1 MNDLTELARRIA
13 EKLAAQQELAVLHY
27 NHQHERMREWEER
40 HQRYTA
46 LADHIVADIIRPRL
60 QELACKFDNAEL
72 LCGDRLGRHQCICA
86 FKHTPRY
93 PATAKLELAITR
105 DGSAENVCLLYNL
118 SILPVFFAFKGQDQM
133 TMPLDRLN
141 ESKIAEWFDEKIMD
155 FLDAYLQL
163 GTVDQYQTQNEVTDP
178 VCGMRINKIFAA
190 AAADYQ
196 GRTYFFC
203 VPECKAK
210 FVVDPDPYLGVVR

>member
-1 MNDLTELARRIA
+1 MHDLSELETRIA
-13 EKLAAQQELAVLHY
+13 EKLAAQQEQAVQHY

-46 LADHIVADIIRPRL
+46 LADHLVADIIRPRL
-60 QELACKFDNAEL
+60 QKLASKFDNAEL
-72 LCGDRLGRHQCICA
+72 LCGDQLGRHQCIGA

-118 SILPVFFAFKGQDQM
+118 SILPVFFAFKGQDQV

-141 ESKIAEWFDEKIMD
+141 ENKVAEWFDKKIMD
-155 FLDAYLQL
+155 FLDDYLQL
-163 GTVDQYQTQNEVTDP
+163 ATVDQYQTQNEVTDP
-178 VCGMRINKIFAA
+178 VCGMRINKMFAGA
-190 AAADYQ
+190 QADYQ
-196 GRTYFFC
+196 GRTYYFC
-203 VPECKAK
+203 IPECRAK
-210 FVVDPDPYLGVVR
+210 FVADPDRYLAVAH